1 MSRGAHE
8 HTPLYFRTLGTHTFA
23 RFQQLCLSRPL
34 RCWKHYCH
42 PSPTVRT
49 VDWGPHSLAHR
60 SACVVAVTGLPP
72 PPSLPRIH
80 FAHEVGT
87 PFACELRSE
96 RARPP
101 RVPLAHILS
110 YGRTTMSIY
119 IADWSG
125 MDMVVPTGRRRSSLA
140 RRRFHASTVRPAMRR
155 RTAQT
160 ETPPT
165 MRLMLFPCASLPE
178 VASAPTTG
186 TGGGGDGG
194 GDGGGGGGD
203 GGGGGRYRVGLP

>member
-1 MSRGAHE
+1 MLETLLSSVSDCADGG
-8 HTPLYFRTLGTHTFA
+8 LGTSLPRTSQ
-23 RFQQLCLSRPL
+23 RL
-34 RCWKHYCH
+34 RRRCDGA
-42 PSPTVRT
+42 P
-49 VDWGPHSLAHR
+49 
-60 SACVVAVTGLPP
+60 PP

-194 GDGGGGGGD
+194 G
-203 GGGGGRYRVGLP
+203 GGRYRDEHTRQPE